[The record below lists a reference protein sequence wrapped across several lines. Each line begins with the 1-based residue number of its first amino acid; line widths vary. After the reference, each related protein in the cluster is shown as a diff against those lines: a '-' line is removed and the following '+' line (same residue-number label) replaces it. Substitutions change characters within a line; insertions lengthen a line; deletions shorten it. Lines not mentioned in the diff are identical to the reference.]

1 MLIFFILS
9 CSKNDQNTQIIDSV
23 EDITPV
29 IIIGG
34 GAAGLTT
41 GIRLL
46 ELGIPPLILE
56 KEHELGGAGIHA
68 GRFFAVDTLWQQ
80 ELNIVDSTESALSE
94 WSELTGVEPDR
105 NIEDFIINT
114 AQTLEW
120 IESFDIE
127 FETVQQDIGAGST
140 PRIHSLSPTS
150 PHPLTLWIETLL
162 PYTQLNQTVLSIERT
177 EDNFIVKTNMDTYKT
192 KHVVLATGGFA
203 RNSSIVSESLPEI
216 QDHDWH
222 MEAWPGMTGDSIEW
236 LRDLDIPLQNMEHI
250 GLYAHGI
257 TDVYLG
263 YPEIMVIP
271 ALERSLIINQDGL
284 RVFNEQYTQALK
296 GGQMMLE
303 EERLYAIFDAPL
315 WQGTTLQGMG
325 YNYSE
330 PPILSSAEFEQ
341 LSTVF
346 VKNDLRDLAFQLNMD
361 VMTMT
366 TTVATYNDGIQNN
379 SDQFGKDVPHLTAI
393 QTAPFYAVQ
402 LQLSTGKSFGGAQV
416 NTFGQTT
423 IPNLY
428 TIGESAGFLGTDAS
442 GWGFSGSITACY
454 YLGKRTAEDI
464 ASHYSR

>member
-1 MLIFFILS
+1 MLFFILS
-9 CSKNDQNTQIIDSV
+9 CANIDHIPEKTESV

-34 GAAGLTT
+34 GAAGLSA

-46 ELGIPPLILE
+46 ELGISPVLLE
-56 KEHELGGAGIHA
+56 KESELGGAGIHA
-68 GRFFAVDTLWQQ
+68 GRFFGVDTRWQRD
-80 ELNIVDSTESALSE
+80 LNIIDSIDSALNE
-94 WSELTGVEPDR
+94 WSEVTGIEPDR
-105 NIEDFIINT
+105 NIEEFIIHS

-120 IESFDIE
+120 ITSFDIE
-127 FETVQQDIGAGST
+127 FENVQQDIGAGAI

-162 PYTQLNQTVLSIERT
+162 PYTKLNQTVLSIEPS
-177 EDNFIVKTNMDTYKT
+177 EDHFIVKTNNDTYNA

-203 RNSSIVSESLPEI
+203 RNNSIVLDSLPEI
-216 QDHDWH
+216 ANHDWH
-222 MEAWPGMTGDSIEW
+222 MEAWPGMTGDSISW
-236 LRDLDIPLQNMEHI
+236 LRELNIPLQNMKHV

-257 TDVYLG
+257 TDVYLDH
-263 YPEIMVIP
+263 PEIMVIP

-303 EERLYAIFDAPL
+303 EERLYAIFDSPL
-315 WQGTTLQGMG
+315 WQGTTMQGMG
-325 YNYSE
+325 YNYAE
-330 PPILSSAEFEQ
+330 PPILNSADFED
-341 LSTVF
+341 LSEVLI
-346 VKNDLRDLAFQLNMD
+346 KNDLRDLAFELDMD

-366 TTVATYNDGIQNN
+366 TTVATYNEGIQNN

-402 LQLSTGKSFGGAQV
+402 LQLSTGKSFGGAEV
-416 NTFGQTT
+416 NTFGQTNL
-423 IPNLY
+423 PNLY
-428 TIGESAGFLGTDAS
+428 TVGESAGFLGTEAS

-464 ASHYSR
+464 ARHYSR